1 MIRVAVLTVS
11 DSTSAGTRR
20 DVSGPELRGFC
31 ERLGWAVVL
40 DDVVP
45 DEAIRIANKLASWAD
60 GSEVELIL
68 TTGGTGIAKR
78 DVTPDATKAVIE
90 RELPGFAEV
99 MRSEGRKR
107 TKLAALSRAVAG
119 TRGST
124 LIVNLPGSPK
134 GAVES
139 LDAIADLIPHAV
151 ELLAGHTEH

>member
-20 DVSGPELRGFC
+20 DVSGPELRRLC
-31 ERLGWAVVL
+31 ESLGWTVVV

-45 DEAIRIANKLASWAD
+45 DEAAQIAKTLAAWAD
-60 GSEVELIL
+60 RSEADLIL

-78 DVTPDATKAVIE
+78 DVTPEATKEVIE
-90 RELPGFAEV
+90 RALPGFAEV
-99 MRSEGRKR
+99 MRSEGRKK

-139 LDAIADLIPHAV
+139 LEAIADLIPHAV
-151 ELLAGHTEH
+151 ELLAGRTEH